1 MNAKQMIRTALAGA
15 AIALIGATA
24 QAGVIGAGD
33 LVINNLG
40 IFNYSAMTVAAPGT
54 FTINSDSRIGNA
66 SAIYNGV
73 AGTGLGLGTANA
85 SGGAGADVAYRCAGP
100 DCATISGLYG
110 GSIENNVTSHLNG
123 AAATKNFSLGD
134 MFINGSAL
142 AATATGS
149 TRANAMAIGATNEGG
164 GASTINNNARVT
176 TTFVSGNSFL
186 AGIVLNA
193 SVFTRA
199 FVSAMTP
206 ANPLTFASGG
216 GGFSLTINDVTVAGA
231 PVNLLSYS
239 PNELNGFTGVFSSTA
254 GDNQVYTFNGNLAS
268 GFVNIVAGRS
278 YSLTVTQS
286 SAATV
291 SEVPEPASLAL
302 VGVALLGLAGAA
314 SARRRQGK

>member
-33 LVINNLG
+33 LVINQLG
-40 IFNYSAMTVAAPGT
+40 IFNYSAGTVVANGT

-66 SAIYNGV
+66 SSIYNGI
-73 AGTGLGLGTANA
+73 AGTGLGLGTGTAG
-85 SGGAGADVAYRCAGP
+85 GGAAVDVAYRCAGP
-100 DCATISGLYG
+100 DCGTISGLYG
-110 GSIENNVTSHLNG
+110 GSIENNVTSYLNG
-123 AAATKNFSLGD
+123 ATATKNFALGD

-142 AATATGS
+142 SSNATGS
-149 TRANAMAIGATNEGG
+149 TRADAMAIGPTNTGGSAAT
-164 GASTINNNARVT
+164 IQNNARVT
-176 TTFVSGNSFL
+176 TTFVSGASFT

-199 FVSAMTP
+199 FVDAATP
-206 ANPLTFASGG
+206 ANPDSFASGG
-216 GGFSLTINDVTVAGA
+216 VGFSLTVNDVTGGTV
-231 PVNLLSYS
+231 VNVLSYS
-239 PNELNGFTGVFSSTA
+239 PDQLNGNTGVFASTA
-254 GDNQVYTFNGNLAS
+254 GDNFIYTFNGNLAS
-268 GFVNIVAGRS
+268 SQINIVAGRT
-278 YSLTVTQS
+278 YTLTVSQS